1 MQVQT
6 QRIILKQFSRIRLD
20 IRREDL
26 IHPTISG
33 NKFRKLKYN
42 LQEAKNI
49 GVTSVLTFG
58 GAYSNHILATAYA
71 GKVFGLDT
79 IGVIRGQELE
89 TKLKANP
96 TLSLAKRMGMRL
108 HFISRAEYSQKDSI
122 EFLERLKER
131 YNAPYVIPE
140 GGTNILAVRGCEEI
154 LETADKNYNYIC
166 CSVGTGGTIAG
177 LINSAQPQQTVL
189 GFSSLKGQGLRED
202 ISKFVTSKNWDLNF
216 DYHFGG
222 YAKINE
228 DLIAFIN
235 AFKSEF
241 KIPLDPVYTGKM
253 MFGIMDLITRNYFPD
268 NAKIL
273 AIHTG
278 GLQGIMG
285 MNQRLKRLNKPQ
297 INV

>member
-6 QRIILKQFSRIRLD
+6 QHIKLKKFPGIRLD

-49 GVTSVLTFG
+49 GATSVVTFG

-71 GKVFGLDT
+71 GKVFGLET
-79 IGVIRGQELE
+79 IGVIRGLELE
-89 TKLKANP
+89 TKLKDNP
-96 TLSLAKRMGMRL
+96 TLSLAKRLGMHF
-108 HFISRAEYSQKDSI
+108 HFISRAAYKEKHSI

-131 YNAPYVIPE
+131 YNAPYIIPE
-140 GGTNILAVRGCEEI
+140 GGTNILAVKGCEEI
-154 LETADKNYNYIC
+154 LGAADQDYDYIC
-166 CSVGTGGTIAG
+166 CSVGTGGTLAG
-177 LINSAQPQQTVL
+177 LIKSAQPHQTVL
-189 GFSSLKGQGLRED
+189 GFSSLKGQGLQED
-202 ISKFVTSKNWDLNF
+202 ISNFVTSNNWDINC

-235 AFKSEF
+235 AFKSDF
-241 KIPLDPVYTGKM
+241 GVPLDPIYTGKM
-253 MFGIMDLITRNYFPD
+253 MFGIIDLN
-268 NAKIL
+268 
-273 AIHTG
+273 
-278 GLQGIMG
+278 
-285 MNQRLKRLNKPQ
+285 
-297 INV
+297 NVTC